1 MTANT
6 TGASQSFPIRAVVEG
21 ELRSLSRNPAP
32 APVAS
37 SATLSRPPAS
47 AITNAAAPC
56 AGVSPLDLAAQLGTT
71 VDRLTPLLEFGYLT
85 RLPDGSIEPP
95 PESAMHWL
103 RGMFAPIYL
112 RPMLE
117 LEQAAEV
124 MGVSLGELRTVAL
137 DHNIQL
143 HSDPAFGF
151 LISVV
156 GFHRLHRAL
165 IRSRRP
171 MRFDRQAMMG
181 ILAIIRQIEI
191 PTAEKG
197 FTLPYHERLEI
208 EIRRIC
214 RLPEPE
220 RTARACAF
228 YEAYMDA
235 KTMTDC
241 LEKYHAAAHPVAG
254 KESMLNQR
262 VTNMARRYG
271 GEMAI
276 VDADC
281 AASECEP
288 SSPGPEPSYTSSDS
302 FCEPSEPF

>member
-6 TGASQSFPIRAVVEG
+6 TDASPNSPIRAAVQG
-21 ELRSLSRNPAP
+21 EMRSLLTTRPNHALD
-32 APVAS
+32 AS
-37 SATLSRPPAS
+37 SAAPSRPPVS
-47 AITNAAAPC
+47 ATTSAHALC
-56 AGVSPLDLAAQLGTT
+56 AGVSPSDLARDLGTT
-71 VDRLTPLLEFGYLT
+71 VERLAPLIEFGYLKQ
-85 RLPDGSIEPP
+85 LSDGSIESP
-95 PESAMHWL
+95 PEKAMHWL
-103 RGMFAPIYL
+103 RGMVAPIYL

-124 MGVSLGELRTVAL
+124 MGVSIGQLRAVAM

-143 HSDPAFGF
+143 HSDPAFGL

-181 ILAIIRQIEI
+181 ILAIIRQIDI

-197 FTLPYHERLEI
+197 YTLPYHERLEI

-235 KTMTDC
+235 KTMADC

-254 KESMLNQR
+254 KEAILDQR
-262 VTNMARRYG
+262 VANMARRFG

-276 VDADC
+276 LDADC
-281 AASECEP
+281 GSWECEP
-288 SSPGPEPSYTSSDS
+288 STPDPERDDR
-302 FCEPSEPF
+302 